1 MRKKRK
7 ERKEHH
13 SANAYSQDND
23 IDQITSHCIK
33 VEIKCTIEWFTNDFQ
48 QALCEAAAS
57 GDLATVEELLSRD
70 LGLNDIYVHAALHAA
85 AQYEHL
91 RIVKKLLN
99 SEADSE
105 NIQSF
110 D

>member
-33 VEIKCTIEWFTNDFQ
+33 VEIKCTIE
-48 QALCEAAAS
+48 
-57 GDLATVEELLSRD
+57 
-70 LGLNDIYVHAALHAA
+70 
-85 AQYEHL
+85 
-91 RIVKKLLN
+91 
-99 SEADSE
+99 
-105 NIQSF
+105 
-110 D
+110 